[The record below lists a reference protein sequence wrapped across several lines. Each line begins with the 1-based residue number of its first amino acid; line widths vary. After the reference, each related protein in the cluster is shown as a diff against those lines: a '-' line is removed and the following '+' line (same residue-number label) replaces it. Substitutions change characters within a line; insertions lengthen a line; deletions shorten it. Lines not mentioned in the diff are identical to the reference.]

1 MMFAAQAV
9 MSGTQDIVLA
19 SGIESMTRVPMG
31 SVATLFIKEGLGHYK
46 SERLE
51 EKYPG
56 IMFSQFMGAEMIVK
70 KHGFTKDDLTPMRSK
85 ATAARKRRPRR
96 GISSARSS
104 GSTSIPPMA
113 ARRIWSTKASASMRR
128 SKASRA

>member
-1 MMFAAQAV
+1 MIRRPPRLTRTDTLLPDTTLFRSQQAIQFAAQAV

-70 KHGFTKDDLTPMRSK
+70 KYGLTKDDLD
-85 ATAARKRRPRR
+85 RK
-96 GISSARSS
+96 
-104 GSTSIPPMA
+104 STSLK
-113 ARRIWSTKASASMRR
+113 SSH
-128 SKASRA
+128 

>member
-1 MMFAAQAV
+1 

-31 SVATLFIKEGLGHYK
+31 SVATLFMKEGLGHYK

-70 KHGFTKDDLTPMRSK
+70 KYGITKDDLDAYALESH
-85 ATAARKRRPRR
+85 RR
-96 GISSARSS
+96 GKAATES
-104 GSTSIPPMA
+104 GHFKRETRGDEIDTPDAP
-113 ARRIWSTKASASMRR
+113 RTHPRHKE
-128 SKASRA
+128 

>member
-1 MMFAAQAV
+1 

-31 SVATLFIKEGLGHYK
+31 SVATLFMKEGLGHYK

-70 KHGFTKDDLTPMRSK
+70 KYGLTKDDLDDYALESH
-85 ATAARKRRPRR
+85 RR
-96 GISSARSS
+96 GKAATDRKSVVS
-104 GSTSIPPMA
+104 GKSVSVRVDLGG
-113 ARRIWSTKASASMRR
+113 RRLIQKKIQQQNTQTT
-128 SKASRA
+128 